1 MRIDVLT
8 LFPEMFPGALRA
20 SLLGKAQERGLLSV
34 HVWNLRDF
42 TTDKHHQVD
51 DTPYGGGAGMVLKP
65 EPIFA
70 AVERLQGL
78 NSCERIAL
86 LTPQGRPF
94 TQAAAAELAGVDDLV
109 LLCGRYEGVDQRVV
123 EHLVTHEISIGDYV
137 LGGGELPALVVIEAV
152 TRLIPGVVGNTESV
166 ETDSFSDG
174 LLGCPQY
181 TRPETYR
188 GWGVP
193 DVLRSGHHAEIT
205 RWRRREALAKTRR
218 VRPELLD
225 RADLDATDRALLS
238 ESAATDYRTERP
250 TPPAA
255 VEDSR

>member
-42 TTDKHHQVD
+42 TTDKHHTAD

-65 EPIFA
+65 EPIFE
-70 AVERLQGL
+70 AVDRLRGL
-78 NSCERIAL
+78 NSCARIVL

-94 TQAAAAELAGVDDLV
+94 SHAVARELSGAEDLV

-123 EHLVTHEISIGDYV
+123 DHLVTDEVSIGDYV
-137 LGGGELPALVVIEAV
+137 LGGGELPALVIIEAV
-152 TRLIPGVVGNTESV
+152 TRLLPGVVGNTQSV
-166 ETDSFSDG
+166 ATDSFTDG
-174 LLGCPQY
+174 LLGIPQY

-188 GWGVP
+188 GRTVP
-193 DVLRSGHHAEIT
+193 EVLRSGNHAAID
-205 RWRRREALAKTRR
+205 RWRRGRALAKTRR
-218 VRPELLD
+218 VRPDLLAN
-225 RADLDATDRALLS
+225 ADLTDTDRQLLS
-238 ESAATDYRTERP
+238 ETDEAARADDSAA
-250 TPPAA
+250 A
-255 VEDSR
+255 EDAP